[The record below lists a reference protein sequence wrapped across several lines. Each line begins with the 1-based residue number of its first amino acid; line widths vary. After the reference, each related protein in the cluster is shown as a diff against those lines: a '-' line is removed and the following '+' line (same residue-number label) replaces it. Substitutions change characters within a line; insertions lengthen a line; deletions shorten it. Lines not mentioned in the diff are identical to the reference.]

1 MAGALTGDWPWIGEA
16 CALISA
22 FLGAL
27 SALLVRTQSH
37 LLPPAAM
44 NALRCGAAALLYWA
58 LLPFTEPLATLSQV
72 SLREW
77 VLLGGSL
84 GIGMVVGDTLYLTA
98 IREIGVSRALS
109 LACTCPLLTMLF
121 EWVLLG
127 KPASTGLALGCC
139 LVAGGVMLLS
149 SRGAQTE
156 PAEEGKP
163 ARPLRLKYGV
173 ALALGAA
180 ASWGL
185 SMVFLGPAIAHLT
198 TIQANAIR
206 LPLVALLLYFTRV
219 HHRRHQDLKQ
229 LDRRAGL
236 VVALSGLV
244 GMGLSAFTFLSALR
258 LIGAAKTAT
267 LGSTSPVFG
276 VILAVLFLKEEVSVR
291 MLAGIAACMAGTWLV
306 F

>member
-1 MAGALTGDWPWIGEA
+1 MAGALSGEL
-16 CALISA
+16 CALLSA

-44 NALRCGAAALLYWA
+44 NALRCGAAGLCYLV
-58 LLPFTEPLATLSQV
+58 LLPFTEPLATLLQV
-72 SLREW
+72 PLREW
-77 VLLGGSL
+77 ALLLASL
-84 GIGMVVGDTLYLTA
+84 SIGMVVGDTLYLTA
-98 IREIGVSRALS
+98 IREIGVARALA
-109 LACTCPLLTMLF
+109 LACTCPLLTMFF

-127 KPASTGLALGCC
+127 KPASPGLALGAG

-149 SRGAQTE
+149 SRGAPAE
-156 PAEEGKP
+156 PAVVGQP
-163 ARPLRLKYGV
+163 RSPLRLKYG
-173 ALALGAA
+173 AAMALGAA

-198 TIQANAIR
+198 TIQANAVR
-206 LPLVALLLYFTRV
+206 LPLVAGLLYFTRV
-219 HHRRHQDLKQ
+219 HHRRHQDLQ
-229 LDRRAGL
+229 GLDRRAGL

-258 LIGAAKTAT
+258 MIGATKTAT

-276 VILAVLFLKEEVSVR
+276 VILAAFFLKEEVSLR
-291 MLAGIAACMAGTWLV
+291 MLLGIAACMGGVWLV
-306 F
+306 L

>member
-1 MAGALTGDWPWIGEA
+1 MAGPLNDWLWTGELY
-16 CALISA
+16 ALISA

-27 SALLVRTQSH
+27 SALMVRTQSH

-77 VLLGGSL
+77 ALLGGSL

-98 IREIGVSRALS
+98 IREIGVSRALA

-127 KPASTGLALGCC
+127 KPASSGLALGCC

-149 SRGAQTE
+149 SRGGE
-156 PAEEGKP
+156 PAAAGMP
-163 ARPLRLKYGV
+163 ARPLRLKYG
-173 ALALGAA
+173 AGLALGAA

-206 LPLVALLLYFTRV
+206 LPLVAVLLYFTRV
-219 HHRRHQDLKQ
+219 HHRRRQDLKQ
-229 LDRRAGL
+229 LDRRTGL

-258 LIGAAKTAT
+258 LIGATKTAT

-276 VILAVLFLKEEVSVR
+276 VILAVLFLKEEVNAR
-291 MLAGIAACMAGTWLV
+291 MLGGIAACMAGTWLV

>member
-1 MAGALTGDWPWIGEA
+1 MAGALTGELF
-16 CALISA
+16 ALVSA

-44 NALRCGAAALLYWA
+44 NALRCGVAALLYWA
-58 LLPFTEPLATLSQV
+58 LLPFTEPLASLLQV
-72 SLREW
+72 PLREW
-77 VLLGGSL
+77 VLLCSSL

-98 IREIGVSRALS
+98 IREIGVARALA

-127 KPASTGLALGCC
+127 KPASGGLALGCC

-149 SRGAQTE
+149 SRGAQRGPT
-156 PAEEGKP
+156 
-163 ARPLRLKYGV
+163 RPLRLKYGA

-198 TIQANAIR
+198 TIQANAVR
-206 LPLVALLLYFTRV
+206 LPLVALLVYFTRV
-219 HHRRHQDLKQ
+219 HHRRRQDLKL
-229 LDRRAGL
+229 LDCRTGL

-258 LIGAAKTAT
+258 LIGAAKTAA

-276 VILAVLFLKEEVSVR
+276 VILAMLFLKETVNAR
-291 MLAGIAACMAGTWLV
+291 MLAGIAACMAGVWLV
-306 F
+306 L

>member
-1 MAGALTGDWPWIGEA
+1 VAGALSPWIGEA

-44 NALRCGAAALLYWA
+44 NALRCGVAALLFWA
-58 LLPFTEPLATLSQV
+58 LLPFTEPLANLLLV
-72 SLREW
+72 PLREW
-77 VLLGGSL
+77 ALLCGSL
-84 GIGMVVGDTLYLTA
+84 CIGMVIGDTLYLTA

-121 EWVLLG
+121 EQVLLG
-127 KPASTGLALGCC
+127 KPASGSLALGAC

-149 SRGAQTE
+149 SRGGATA
-156 PAEEGKP
+156 PAAEGKP
-163 ARPLRLKYGV
+163 ARPLRLKYGA

-185 SMVFLGPAIAHLT
+185 SMVLLGPAIAHLT
-198 TIQANAIR
+198 TIQANAVR
-206 LPLVALLLYFTRV
+206 LPVVALLLYFTRM
-219 HHRRHQDLKQ
+219 HRRRHELRR
-229 LDRRAGL
+229 LDRRAGP
-236 VVALSGLV
+236 VIALSGLV

-267 LGSTSPVFG
+267 LGSTAPVFG
-276 VILAVLFLKEEVSVR
+276 VIMAVLFLKEEVSAR
-291 MLAGIAACMAGTWLV
+291 MLAGMAACMGGVWLV
-306 F
+306 L